1 MKFLIGGVLSFIT
14 ACVCTGVAAVSFM
27 YSGLYD
33 VTAATP
39 RTRVVAWAVHQ
50 VYQHSI
56 KRNSA
61 GIIVPAD
68 LEAAATVQNGAQLYS
83 ENCAMCHT
91 APGMP
96 FTAVAR
102 GINPSAPILLAV
114 KRKNHPNQMF
124 WVIKN
129 GVKMARAW
137 ALSEKPERTAEVAD
151 RLEFAAK
158 DRGIIAQDYATLV
171 AK

>member
-1 MKFLIGGVLSFIT
+1 MKNLAVAVSALLAMAIMGAL
-14 ACVCTGVAAVSFM
+14 AAVSFM

-50 VYQHSI
+50 VYQHSME
-56 KRNSA
+56 RDSA

-129 GVKMARAW
+129 GVKMTGMGAFGKTMTDQQMW
-137 ALSEKPERTAEVAD
+137 DL
-151 RLEFAAK
+151 AAFLQK
-158 DRGIIAQDYATLV
+158 DRGISAQDYATLV